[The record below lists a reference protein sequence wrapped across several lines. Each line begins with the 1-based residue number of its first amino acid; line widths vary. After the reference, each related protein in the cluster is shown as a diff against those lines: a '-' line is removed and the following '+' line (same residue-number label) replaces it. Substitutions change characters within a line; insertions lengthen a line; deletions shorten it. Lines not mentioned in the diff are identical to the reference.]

1 MFRADAMVGLAWK
14 LGEPIIVSARRIDM
28 TFRET
33 DEDVCSTVAAAPEE
47 MRFRFI
53 QGLRYD
59 G

>member
-1 MFRADAMVGLAWK
+1 MVGLAWK
-14 LGEPIIVSARRIDM
+14 LGEPIIVRARRIDM

-33 DEDVCSTVAAAPEE
+33 DEDLCSTVAAASEV